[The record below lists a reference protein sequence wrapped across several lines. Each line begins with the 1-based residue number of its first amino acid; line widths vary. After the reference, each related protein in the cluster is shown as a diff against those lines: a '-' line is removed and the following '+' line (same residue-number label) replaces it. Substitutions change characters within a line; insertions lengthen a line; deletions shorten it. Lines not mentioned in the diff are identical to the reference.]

1 MAFSKS
7 EVPRVTAQQVV
18 NTLVILPK
26 SAKPREAGGLNEG
39 VAEILRV
46 AQDDKLNY
54 EQIFKKRTVRRAASS
69 RENRQDE

>member
-46 AQDDKLNY
+46 AQDDSLVFCHP
-54 EQIFKKRTVRRAASS
+54 EQ
-69 RENRQDE
+69 REGSLADLGRITS

>member
-46 AQDDKLNY
+46 AQDDRTPGCHP
-54 EQIFKKRTVRRAASS
+54 EQCEGSLADLGGITS
-69 RENRQDE
+69 